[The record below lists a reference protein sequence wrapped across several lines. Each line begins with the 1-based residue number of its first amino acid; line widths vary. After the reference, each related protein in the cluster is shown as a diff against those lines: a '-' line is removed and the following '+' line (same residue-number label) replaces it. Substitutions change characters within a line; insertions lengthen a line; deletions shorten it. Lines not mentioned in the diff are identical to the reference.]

1 MYVLVCQGC
10 GRSVDSIFR
19 FCPWCGEKRS
29 FGEGNEEFEKESR
42 SMKIENDRLDKIDE
56 MDSKLE
62 KLEEEL
68 EVLVLSAEMHK

>member
-1 MYVLVCQGC
+1 MYVSVCSGC
-10 GRSVDSIFR
+10 GRSVDSTFR
-19 FCPWCGEKRS
+19 FCPWCGEKRT
-29 FGEGNEEFEKESR
+29 FAEGNENLEKESR